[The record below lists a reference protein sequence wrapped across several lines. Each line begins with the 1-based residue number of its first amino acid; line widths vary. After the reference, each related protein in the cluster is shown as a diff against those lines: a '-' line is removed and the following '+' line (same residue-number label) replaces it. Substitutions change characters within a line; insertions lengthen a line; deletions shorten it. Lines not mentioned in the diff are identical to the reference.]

1 MLQKFFTVP
10 FATGGDLT
18 VVADAV
24 DATGL
29 VTFSQG
35 WGPYYQQDPA
45 DDPTTAKDVDRAST
59 NYIFNVITTALAAI
73 QAVST
78 AEWITSDNNDGTPY
92 PYVKGAQVRYSAT
105 PTTGPWLYYVSLTDN
120 NVDTPGATANWQVV
134 LTTESS
140 GSQALAGTDGTTVM
154 TPRRV
159 KAAIDQGVV
168 PLGVQVGMVAFFAA
182 ITVQTGYLPA
192 DGSLVSRTTFA
203 ALFTYM
209 GTTFGAGDGST
220 TFQLPDMRGKFPRAF
235 DNGAGIDPGRMFGSY
250 IADMIKSH
258 NHGVT
263 DPGHNHPLINP
274 SHNHTLTDP
283 THIHGFN
290 GQYVSY
296 GPAGIVDGGGG
307 GGFFGPQNMQAASTG
322 ITLAAATTAVSATA
336 TTTGISTQ
344 NQSGGGTETA
354 PKNVAL
360 LCCIK
365 Y

>member
-263 DPGHNHPLINP
+263 DPGHNHTLINP
-274 SHNHTLTDP
+274 SHNHGLNDP
-283 THIHGFN
+283 GHSHL
-290 GQYVSY
+290 YDY
-296 GPAGIVDGGGG
+296 GPNRPPQSGGDTPCWSGDA
-307 GGFFGPQNMQAASTG
+307 NTNTAASTTG

-336 TTTGISTQ
+336 STTGISTQ